1 MTVFSYEYIADI
13 FRVNGLFC
21 CHPCGCEA
29 SKSVASNETFRQKG
43 INKGVAKVNTL
54 HFLLAFLHGF

>member
-1 MTVFSYEYIADI
+1 MMFYHFTLCADI

-29 SKSVASNETFRQKG
+29 SKSLASNETFRQKG